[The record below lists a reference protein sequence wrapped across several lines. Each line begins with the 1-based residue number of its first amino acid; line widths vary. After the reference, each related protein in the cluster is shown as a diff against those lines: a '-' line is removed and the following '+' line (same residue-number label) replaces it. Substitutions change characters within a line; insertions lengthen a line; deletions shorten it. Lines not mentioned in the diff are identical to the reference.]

1 MRESPE
7 TPQPEWVSHV
17 SLKGFSFQA
26 SSVSVLI
33 KAALSG
39 LGYGVTLEY
48 RNKTTRIRLD
58 YCSFPVSFGNI
69 VLDQTKQDLQKQ
81 TPPPLTL
88 ISAQRASSHL
98 CVLELSTEPLLK
110 PALTG
115 YTFMC
120 WTSRQW
126 LESGFMMATGKP
138 ALWSQSSTPSA
149 TPLSS
154 PTRFQH
160 VGPVVRPVRFW
171 DIFCSLVVCSFFLL
185 HALIHLLPIYNSQF
199 EAQKVTIIIHKFL
212 SSLNVFLG
220 HCWCHL
226 AIKMPKDD

>member
-1 MRESPE
+1 M
-7 TPQPEWVSHV
+7 
-17 SLKGFSFQA
+17 
-26 SSVSVLI
+26 
-33 KAALSG
+33 
-39 LGYGVTLEY
+39 
-48 RNKTTRIRLD
+48 
-58 YCSFPVSFGNI
+58 SFGNI

-81 TPPPLTL
+81 YPPINPYQRSESISPSVSRVLAGDQPCTDWLQFHVLDQQTVIIKWFHDGIPL
-88 ISAQRASSHL
+88 QQ
-98 CVLELSTEPLLK
+98 ENQLSGSK
-110 PALTG
+110 
-115 YTFMC
+115 
-120 WTSRQW
+120 
-126 LESGFMMATGKP
+126 
-138 ALWSQSSTPSA
+138 SSTPSA

-185 HALIHLLPIYNSQF
+185 HALIHLLPIYDSQF